1 MSTDFLDENQKEI
14 LDIIKNNP
22 GKSDYVFIYKKTGI
36 DKEDISIAL
45 HRLIALMLI
54 YKNAAIYYS
63 VDVSVQEQNNKDAE
77 VAASK
82 INKLNNEQVSVPPIP
97 TTPNIEVNK
106 PEPVKEESMNA
117 STDNSPKKEYGN
129 FTRKGSNGII
139 AMYFYQNRKN
149 ENGYTVDEI
158 RRELGS
164 FVKANIGA
172 VIYNFSSDGILDVVN
187 NPDPDL
193 KGKAYKWG
201 TKLVYPFSSVLPT
214 DCQVVPKMIPV
225 EEEFKDGIVSVVP
238 IAKVEMGT
246 PPILDKE
253 PVPKIEDGVTVPVT
267 PKTSFDEWREN
278 ISDSTGSSSPAPTAA
293 AAAPNVT
300 NTHSSFIFDS
310 TSICGIGSVSKVK
323 VNAPEDEHK
332 ARALVILNLRIKAI
346 ETELNNLLELKKVLE
361 Y

>member
-1 MSTDFLDENQKEI
+1 
-14 LDIIKNNP
+14 
-22 GKSDYVFIYKKTGI
+22 
-36 DKEDISIAL
+36 
-45 HRLIALMLI
+45 MLI

-172 VIYNFSSDGILDVVN
+172 VIYNFASDGILDVVN

-225 EEEFKDGIVSVVP
+225 EEEFKDGIVSVAP
-238 IAKVEMGT
+238 IAKVEMDT
-246 PPILDKE
+246 PPILDTE
-253 PVPKIEDGVTVPVT
+253 PVPKTEEGVTVPVT
-267 PKTSFDEWREN
+267 SKTLFDG
-278 ISDSTGSSSPAPTAA
+278 SGSSSLLPASYPK
-293 AAAPNVT
+293 VT
-300 NTHSSFIFDS
+300 DTYSSFKFGGAG
-310 TSICGIGSVSKVK
+310 ICGIDAVSQVKVK
-323 VNAPEDEHK
+323 APEDEHK
-332 ARALVILNLRIKAI
+332 AHAMVILNLRIKAI
-346 ETELNNLLELKKVLE
+346 EAELNNLLELKKVLE